1 MSGSVGKSL
10 EHASNT
16 IVEALVKKL
25 FEMNE
30 RRLQR
35 ESELLSL
42 HDSITNQ
49 LEKDIIK
56 QYENQ
61 RFNIPGQKGEFA
73 ITGLKD
79 NNLVLTNAEKRVE
92 VPLDKMES
100 VLQPVNK
107 QLEVDKK
114 TNEKENV
121 KSEKILS
128 SKEVSQAL
136 NVTEA
141 TVRRYSQTFE
151 KNGYEFEKN
160 EQGHRKFKDS
170 DVQAFEKT
178 ISVSKEKG
186 LTLEQAAKE
195 VIEVQKNPE
204 KTSEKTRETVQKEVV
219 FEGIVQPQ
227 KNEKN
232 NEERT
237 LKKTD
242 EEPNISD
249 KVNEKSITEAKG
261 INKEVSRNIEK
272 NVQEH
277 SKSNESQVFMPSQ
290 IRAQLEVL
298 QQLKNLSDKEI
309 LSSFKEATKQS
320 KIEGKP
326 VPKLYKENV
335 ENIVKSRIQSS
346 KELTLDTAIRSQ
358 EKNQHVRSE
367 LREIESKI
375 NQNMGVLYQAKLEQ
389 KITPEEYKKLN
400 DNLVQQKEQIQERYT
415 KIDRNEKTINDQLKV
430 DLKQDFPELKTEKLS
445 LSESI
450 QLASA
455 AYTMTNEKTIEN
467 LRDFSLENDLKGAIT
482 SIDKSTKEIE
492 QEIHEIT
499 ETTFSR

>member
-92 VPLDKMES
+92 IPLDKMES
-100 VLQPVNK
+100 VLQPVNR

-114 TNEKENV
+114 TVDKEHVN
-121 KSEKILS
+121 SEKTLS
-128 SKEVSQAL
+128 SKDVSQAL

-141 TVRRYSQTFE
+141 TVRRYAQTFE

-160 EQGHRKFKDS
+160 EQGHRRFKDS
-170 DVQAFEKT
+170 DVQAFDKT
-178 ISVSKEKG
+178 INVSKEKG
-186 LTLEQAAKE
+186 FTLEQATKE
-195 VIEVQKNPE
+195 VVEAQKNPE
-204 KTSEKTRETVQKEVV
+204 KISEKPRDNVEKEVV

-237 LKKTD
+237 LKTTD
-242 EEPNISD
+242 EEPSVGD
-249 KVNEKSITEAKG
+249 KVIEKNITEAKG
-261 INKEVSRNIEK
+261 INKEVSEKIEK

-326 VPKLYKENV
+326 VPQLYKENV

-358 EKNQHVRSE
+358 EKNQQVRSE

-400 DNLVQQKEQIQERYT
+400 DNLVQQKEQIQERYS

-430 DLKQDFPELKTEKLS
+430 DLKQEFPELKTEKLS